1 MHRPQVP
8 CSSLI
13 VLLSAAIGLAGLYSQ
28 RAGARQAQPA
38 VPRPAV
44 DTLPRFTADGTHIV
58 FQTTRDDGTPHQHV
72 IGIDGTN
79 ERALNSG
86 PVGAVSPDGRTV
98 IYQSRPTGRPAPSQ
112 MPRFQL
118 MSARADGSGEAQVF
132 SDLPLSQAPAWSPDG
147 HAVAFTALTG
157 PPPQGGRPDLA
168 IYLVDP
174 DGANRRRLR
183 PDEPH
188 PYEIQA
194 DWSPDGTHIAF
205 VTVKSGDTT
214 RGEPALAVVAA
225 DGSTFH
231 ALGVRGMDPRWSP
244 DGRSILYW
252 SEHGTISAI
261 YVVGT
266 DGTGERQ
273 LTNPAGRDEVPSW
286 SPDGRAITFQ
296 SNREGPMTIFV
307 MNADGTGVRRVR
319 PR

>member
-1 MHRPQVP
+1 MHRPRVP
-8 CSSLI
+8 GSSLI
-13 VLLSAAIGLAGLYSQ
+13 VLVSAIGLAGLYSP
-28 RAGARQAQPA
+28 RAGAQQAQPA
-38 VPRPAV
+38 APPAAV
-44 DTLPRFTADGTHIV
+44 DTLPRFAADGKHII

-79 ERALNSG
+79 EHAMTTG
-86 PVGAVSPDGRTV
+86 PVGALSPDGRTV
-98 IYQSRPTGRPAPSQ
+98 IYQSRPTGRPAPGQ

-118 MSARADGSGEAQVF
+118 LSARADGSGEARVF
-132 SDLPLSQAPAWSPDG
+132 SDLPMSQTPEWSPDG
-147 HAVAFTALTG
+147 HAVAFIALTG

-168 IYLVDP
+168 IYVVDA

-183 PDEPH
+183 PDQPH
-188 PYEIQA
+188 PYEIQP

-205 VTVKSGDTT
+205 VTVTSADTT
-214 RGEPALAVVAA
+214 RGEPALAVAA
-225 DGSTFH
+225 SDGTMFH
-231 ALGVRGMDPRWSP
+231 VLGVRGESPRWSP

-252 SEHGTISAI
+252 SERGKNAAI

-266 DGTGERQ
+266 DGARERQ
-273 LTNPAGRDEVPSW
+273 LTSSVGHDEVPRW

-296 SNREGPMTIFV
+296 SDREGPMTIFV